1 MCIDIKTQSSTTDSA
16 LLEFYNFSVNS
27 ILNVSGNPSGAKM
40 REMVFILLFIILG
53 TLPFMLSRPDLEADT
68 IHVTPRVN
76 PDQAIT
82 NKVVARLAENPNLA
96 KRNIQVTVRY
106 GVVTLTGEV
115 ADEVESRDALVA
127 AREVPGVKKVKL
139 NLTIGGSWSN
149 ASEEAQRLVEES
161 RNDVEKVRKAAEQ
174 VLEESVADTADMA
187 ITAAVK
193 LKLVEDADVNAARIH
208 VNTHRGV
215 VRLTG
220 EVADTAQMQRAVSLT
235 RSVKYVVDVDSQLAI
250 INPDTGS

>member
-1 MCIDIKTQSSTTDSA
+1 MKWNPGSSGSR
-16 LLEFYNFSVNS
+16 E
-27 ILNVSGNPSGAKM
+27 GGAC
-40 REMVFILLFIILG
+40 
-53 TLPFMLSRPDLEADT
+53 
-68 IHVTPRVN
+68 
-76 PDQAIT
+76 
-82 NKVVARLAENPNLA
+82 
-96 KRNIQVTVRY
+96 
-106 GVVTLTGEV
+106 
-115 ADEVESRDALVA
+115 
-127 AREVPGVKKVKL
+127 VKKVKL

-220 EVADTAQMQRAVSLT
+220 EVGIRP
-235 RSVKYVVDVDSQLAI
+235 RCSVRLASRI
-250 INPDTGS
+250 CEVCS